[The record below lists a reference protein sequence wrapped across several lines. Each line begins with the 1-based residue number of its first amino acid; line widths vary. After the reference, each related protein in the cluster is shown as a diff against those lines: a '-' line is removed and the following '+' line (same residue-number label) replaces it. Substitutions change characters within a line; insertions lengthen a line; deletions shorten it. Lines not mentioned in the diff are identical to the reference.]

1 MSTAFQFSKFRTSDR
16 INGSKLQEIL
26 LFGISCKMWPLA
38 VVMGDPAFTVFFYK
52 EMYGCFA
59 GPKKSG
65 RNNEVSVLP
74 RWSAHQT
81 NQSGWLK
88 RSLHGSHSML
98 CYIAKVCVLFF
109 SHAAGYRSPR

>member
-1 MSTAFQFSKFRTSDR
+1 
-16 INGSKLQEIL
+16 
-26 LFGISCKMWPLA
+26 MWPLA

>member
-1 MSTAFQFSKFRTSDR
+1 MGVNYKRSYCLGFHVKC
-16 INGSKLQEIL
+16 GL
-26 LFGISCKMWPLA
+26 WPWSWVTRHLR
-38 VVMGDPAFTVFFYK
+38 VFFYK

-81 NQSGWLK
+81 NQSGWFEAKLTWVTFYVVLYCK
-88 RSLHGSHSML
+88 GLCLVFFPRSWIQEPPLG
-98 CYIAKVCVLFF
+98 
-109 SHAAGYRSPR
+109 P